1 MRNKSLEL
9 ELEEILKSEEE
20 IVDENIN
27 HLMWLIAFNFFCTF
41 VIAFSMYKIGVAPKV
56 TVVFLFLSVISLA
69 SLFLKCSSYLLK

>member
-27 HLMWLIAFNFFCTF
+27 HLMWLIAFNFFCIF
-41 VIAFSMYKIGVAPKV
+41 VIAFSMYKIGVASIGYWPDMGIYKLV
-56 TVVFLFLSVISLA
+56 WR
-69 SLFLKCSSYLLK
+69 